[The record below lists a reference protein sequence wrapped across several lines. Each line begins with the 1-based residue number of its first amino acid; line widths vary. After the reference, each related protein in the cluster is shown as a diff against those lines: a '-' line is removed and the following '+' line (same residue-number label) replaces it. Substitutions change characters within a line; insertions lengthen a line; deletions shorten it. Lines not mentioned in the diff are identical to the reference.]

1 VNLRVIV
8 ATELILLF
16 GSEFTKRNLEV
27 SIGVLGTHDMTD
39 LTRGV
44 SRDAGVSVFDL
55 RVKVLT
61 EILDLSDKRKM
72 EPHALTLSGEDTLFG
87 KSILQQLEKVR
98 TEERFSRTIRVRGVS
113 DNDIVLVN
121 LVL

>member
-98 TEERFSRTIRVRGVS
+98 TEERFSVRGVS

>member
-1 VNLRVIV
+1 
-8 ATELILLF
+8 
-16 GSEFTKRNLEV
+16 
-27 SIGVLGTHDMTD
+27 

-113 DNDIVLVN
+113 DNDIVLAN